1 MGMNSFAP
9 FVLPTGTSTFVVKNI
24 TGSLGNPN
32 QPKCVFIFNYPIPEN
47 GGTRDLMEIEG
58 ISEESI
64 RASLLKGE
72 INHKLR
78 AQEVTI
84 LASDIDLLQFNQNQ
98 ANFLYANGV
107 TTGVQIDSSQ
117 LASLW
122 QQDIQLDGIVDG
134 SNMVFTIPSGKFL
147 VDGTHKIVVYING
160 VKQVYLTD
168 YFIAESG
175 GPGTGYDTVVMAI
188 APQVLPSPIDIIT
201 ADYYLANSL

>member
-1 MGMNSFAP
+1 MDIFAP
-9 FVLPTGTSTFVVKNI
+9 GIIRQGYGTFVVQNI
-24 TGSLGNPN
+24 TGMPGNPN
-32 QPKCVFIFNYPIPEN
+32 KPKCVEIFNYPIAEN
-47 GGTRDLMEIEG
+47 GGIRDLMKIPG
-58 ISEESI
+58 VGSTDIKM
-64 RASLLKGE
+64 SLEKGT
-72 INHKLR
+72 IQYKLR
-78 AQEVTI
+78 AQEITI

-107 TTGVQIDSSQ
+107 TTGVQIDQSQ

-122 QQDIQLDGIVDG
+122 QQDIELDGVVDG

-175 GPGTGYDTVVMAI
+175 GPGTGYDTVIMTI
-188 APQVLPSPIDIIT
+188 APIISPLPIDVIT
-201 ADYYLANSL
+201 ADYYLANNL

>member
-1 MGMNSFAP
+1 MNSFAP

-24 TGSLGNPN
+24 TGTLGNPN

-47 GGTRDLMEIEG
+47 GGIRDLMMIEG
-58 ISEESI
+58 VSEESI

-107 TTGVQIDSSQ
+107 TTGVQIGPAQ
-117 LASLW
+117 MFYLW
-122 QQDIQLDGIVDG
+122 KQDVELNGVVDG
-134 SNMVFTIPSGKFL
+134 VNLVFTIPSGKFIY
-147 VDGTHKIVVYING
+147 DSNHNIVVYKNG
-160 VKQVYLTD
+160 VKQLYLSDFYT
-168 YFIAESG
+168 AESG
-175 GPGTGYDTVVMAI
+175 GAGTGYDTVVFVI
-188 APQVLPSPIDIIT
+188 PPNTSPPPVDVLT
-201 ADYYLANSL
+201 ADYYILNE